1 MTAVVFEMTAVEF
14 EMTVV
19 EFEMRELGFEM
30 TAVGFEMTAV
40 GAEEKPTQPIYVI
53 PTEQSD
59 EGSQMVRS
67 TPLNALKKTHRSKPI
82 TAKLNVLD
90 D

>member
-1 MTAVVFEMTAVEF
+1 MTAVEF
-14 EMTVV
+14 EI
-19 EFEMRELGFEM
+19 RALGFEM
-30 TAVGFEMTAV
+30 TALGFEMTVVWFEMTAV
-40 GAEEKPTQPIYVI
+40 WAEEKPTQPIYVI

-59 EGSQMVRS
+59 EGSQIVRS
-67 TPLNALKKTHRSKPI
+67 TPPNALKKTHRSKPI

>member
-1 MTAVVFEMTAVEF
+1 MVWFEMTAVW
-14 EMTVV
+14 
-19 EFEMRELGFEM
+19 
-30 TAVGFEMTAV
+30 
-40 GAEEKPTQPIYVI
+40 AEEKPTQPIYVI

-67 TPLNALKKTHRSKPI
+67 TPFNALKKTHRSKPI

>member
-1 MTAVVFEMTAVEF
+1 MTAVW
-14 EMTVV
+14 
-19 EFEMRELGFEM
+19 
-30 TAVGFEMTAV
+30 
-40 GAEEKPTQPIYVI
+40 AEEKPTQFIYVI

-59 EGSQMVRS
+59 EGSQIVRS
-67 TPLNALKKTHRSKPI
+67 TPPNALKKTHRSKPI

>member
-19 EFEMRELGFEM
+19 EFEMREL
-30 TAVGFEMTAV
+30 GFEMTAV

-67 TPLNALKKTHRSKPI
+67 TPFNALKKTHRSKPI

>member
-1 MTAVVFEMTAVEF
+1 MTAVEF

-19 EFEMRELGFEM
+19 EFEMREL
-30 TAVGFEMTAV
+30 GFEMTAV

>member
-1 MTAVVFEMTAVEF
+1 MTALGFEMRELGFEMTAV
-14 EMTVV
+14 
-19 EFEMRELGFEM
+19 GFEM